1 MFLPSCTQHL
11 HIAGIWKA
19 AGRPRAVA
27 ALGCRGCSAGTDAG
41 CSYEPRKA
49 LGTRTLASPDC
60 SPHLPPDT
68 GRKRMD
74 ILKAP
79 LSIFPRSLRIS
90 LMAHADPAPRAERC
104 GSALA
109 SPIPAAPG
117 SPSSHPVPCWGAL
130 HQLPS
135 SPLQVQVSLLPTS
148 CDARGRYFQS

>member
-1 MFLPSCTQHL
+1 
-11 HIAGIWKA
+11 
-19 AGRPRAVA
+19 
-27 ALGCRGCSAGTDAG
+27 
-41 CSYEPRKA
+41 
-49 LGTRTLASPDC
+49 
-60 SPHLPPDT
+60 
-68 GRKRMD
+68 MD

-117 SPSSHPVPCWGAL
+117 SPSSHPVPRWGAL